1 MRILI
6 CAPQRTGSSTL
17 LNWIYKETKLI
28 PIFEP
33 FNEVDIGDP
42 RSFNNNWIDDYDNFI
57 KMDGYVT
64 KILVHVIDQR
74 KELIPLDDK
83 FFTHF
88 TKVIVLHRENI
99 RDQSISKV
107 IAENILGNH
116 MINYKYD
123 DVKNY
128 IDNNLVNDWEK
139 MFEENNLYVSNLK
152 NNCNHF
158 TYEEIYVRKEYG
170 RLCEYLGIGDP
181 KYLHLLDRTNR
192 YRK

>member
-1 MRILI
+1 MLADMIHAQTCTDMHVPTIRLQIPLNTCIYILI
-6 CAPQRTGSSTL
+6 IQIHAHTVIQGRLKLDPF
-17 LNWIYKETKLI
+17 ET
-28 PIFEP
+28 
-33 FNEVDIGDP
+33 
-42 RSFNNNWIDDYDNFI
+42 
-57 KMDGYVT
+57 
-64 KILVHVIDQR
+64 DQR

-83 FFTHF
+83 FFIHF

-128 IDNNLVNDWEK
+128 IDENLVNDWEK
-139 MFEENNLYVSNLK
+139 MFEENDLYVSNLK